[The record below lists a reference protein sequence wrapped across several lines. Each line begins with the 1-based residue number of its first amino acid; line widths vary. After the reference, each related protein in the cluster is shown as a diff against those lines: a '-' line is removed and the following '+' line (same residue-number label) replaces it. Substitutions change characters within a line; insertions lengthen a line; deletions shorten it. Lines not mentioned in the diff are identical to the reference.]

1 MPNQNIFYI
10 DGFMLD
16 RVLMILVKL
25 GGSVITDK
33 TTYRTFREGTVRR
46 LARELLAS
54 DEEKIVVHGAGSY
67 GHIYAKEYALQ
78 SGLRE
83 RRQVEGVAKVMHD
96 VRVLDNL
103 VVGAFND
110 EGLWSAAV
118 PPGSSVI
125 MKGGALSM
133 MDMWPYERFLKI
145 GITPVTFG
153 DVALDDEKGVSICSG
168 DQLMMRLAERF
179 RPRKVIFCADV
190 DGLFTADPNCDPE
203 ATLIEEVDRHT
214 LSSIPRTERCVDVTG
229 SIYAKIEYML
239 QIAKHA
245 DECEII
251 NGNAEGR
258 LADILADRPAIRSL
272 ITGGN

>member
-1 MPNQNIFYI
+1 
-10 DGFMLD
+10 
-16 RVLMILVKL
+16 MILVKL

-46 LARELLAS
+46 LAREMMAT
-54 DEEKIVVHGAGSY
+54 DEERIVVHGAGSY

-78 SGLRE
+78 SGLHE

-96 VRVLDNL
+96 VRELDNL

-110 EGLWSAAV
+110 EGMWSAAI
-118 PPGSSVI
+118 PPGSSAI
-125 MKGGALSM
+125 MKNGTLSKL
-133 MDMWPYERFLKI
+133 DLWPFERFLKI
-145 GITPVTFG
+145 GMTPVTFG
-153 DVALDDEKGVSICSG
+153 DVALDDDKGVSICSG

-190 DGLFTADPNCDPE
+190 DGLYTADPNCDPN
-203 ATLIEEVDRHT
+203 ATLIEKVDRDT
-214 LSSIPRTERCVDVTG
+214 LATIPRTERCIDVTG

-239 QIAKHA
+239 QIARNAGK
-245 DECEII
+245 CEII

-258 LADILADRPAIRSL
+258 LADVMADRRAVSSRI
-272 ITGGN
+272 IGED

>member
-1 MPNQNIFYI
+1 MSNQNIFYI
-10 DGFMLD
+10 DGFMLE

-33 TTYRTFREGTVRR
+33 TAYRTFREATVRR
-46 LARELLAS
+46 LAREMLTS
-54 DEEKIVVHGAGSY
+54 DEEKVVVHGAGSF

-83 RRQVEGVAKVMHD
+83 DRQIEGVAKVMHD
-96 VRVLDNL
+96 VRELDNL
-103 VVGAFND
+103 VLGAFND
-110 EGLWSAAV
+110 EGLWCAPV
-118 PPGSSVI
+118 PPGSSAI
-125 MKGGALSM
+125 MNDGVLSR
-133 MDMWPYERFLKI
+133 MDLWPFERFLKI

-153 DVALDDEKGVSICSG
+153 DVALDDQKGVSICSG
-168 DQLMMRLAERF
+168 DQLMMRLAEHF

-203 ATLIEEVDRHT
+203 ATLIEEVDSDT
-214 LSSIPRTERCVDVTG
+214 LSTIPRTERCVDVTG

-245 DECEII
+245 GDCEII

-258 LADILADRPAIRSL
+258 LADVIADRPAVSSRI
-272 ITGGN
+272 IGGN

>member
-1 MPNQNIFYI
+1 
-10 DGFMLD
+10 
-16 RVLMILVKL
+16 MILVKL

-33 TTYRTFREGTVRR
+33 TTYRTFRDVTVHR
-46 LARELLAS
+46 LARELLTTE
-54 DEEKIVVHGAGSY
+54 EEKIVVHGAGSY

-78 SGLRE
+78 SGLKE
-83 RRQVEGVAKVMHD
+83 RRQIEGAAKVMHD
-96 VRVLDNL
+96 VRELDNL

-125 MKGGALSM
+125 MKDGALSQM
-133 MDMWPYERFLKI
+133 ELWPFERFLKI

-190 DGLFTADPNCDPE
+190 DGLFTADPNCDPK
-203 ATLIEEVDRHT
+203 ATLIEEVDKDTLHT
-214 LSSIPRTERCVDVTG
+214 IPRTERCVDVTG

-239 QIAKHA
+239 KIARHA
-245 DECEII
+245 GECEII

-258 LADILADRPAIRSL
+258 LAETIADRRVVRSR
-272 ITGGN
+272 IIGGD

>member
-1 MPNQNIFYI
+1 
-10 DGFMLD
+10 MLEW
-16 RVLMILVKL
+16 VIMILVKL

-33 TTYRTFREGTVRR
+33 TTYRTFREGAVRR
-46 LARELLAS
+46 LAQELLTS

-83 RRQVEGVAKVMHD
+83 KRQIEGVAKVMHD
-96 VRVLDNL
+96 VRELDNL
-103 VVGAFND
+103 VVGTFND
-110 EGLWSAAV
+110 EGLWSAPV

-125 MKGGALSM
+125 MKGGVLSK
-133 MDMWPYERFLKI
+133 MDLWPFERFLKI

-179 RPRKVIFCADV
+179 KPRKVVFCADV

-203 ATLIEEVDRHT
+203 AKLIEEVDHST

-245 DECEII
+245 EECEII

-258 LADILADRPAIRSL
+258 LADVLADRKAVRSR
-272 ITGGN
+272 IVGGN

>member
-1 MPNQNIFYI
+1 
-10 DGFMLD
+10 
-16 RVLMILVKL
+16 MILVKL

-33 TTYRTFREGTVRR
+33 TTYRTFREGAVRR
-46 LARELLAS
+46 LAREMMS
-54 DEEKIVVHGAGSY
+54 TGEEKIVVHGAGSY

-78 SGLRE
+78 FGLKE
-83 RRQVEGVAKVMHD
+83 KRQVEGVAKVMHD
-96 VRVLDNL
+96 VRELDNL
-103 VVGAFND
+103 VVGVFND
-110 EGLWSAAV
+110 EGMWSASV

-125 MKGGALSM
+125 MKNGVLSK
-133 MDMWPYERFLKI
+133 MDLWPFERFLKI
-145 GITPVTFG
+145 GMTPVTFG

-190 DGLFTADPNCDPE
+190 DGLFTADPNCDPK
-203 ATLIEEVDRHT
+203 ATLIEEVDKHT
-214 LSSIPRTERCVDVTG
+214 LSTIPRTERCVDVTG

-245 DECEII
+245 GECEII

-258 LADILADRPAIRSL
+258 LADVMADRKAVCSHI
-272 ITGGN
+272 IGGK

>member
-1 MPNQNIFYI
+1 
-10 DGFMLD
+10 
-16 RVLMILVKL
+16 MILVKL

-46 LARELLAS
+46 LAREMLAS
-54 DEEKIVVHGAGSY
+54 DEEKIVVHGAGSF

-83 RRQVEGVAKVMHD
+83 RHQIEGVAKVMHD
-96 VRVLDNL
+96 VRELDNM

-110 EGLWSAAV
+110 EGMWSAAI

-125 MKGGALSM
+125 MKGGVLSK
-133 MDMWPYERFLKI
+133 MDLWPFERFLKI

-190 DGLFTADPNCDPE
+190 DGLFTADPNCDPK
-203 ATLIEEVDRHT
+203 ATLIAEVDKNT
-214 LSSIPRTERCVDVTG
+214 LSTIPRTERCVDVTG

-245 DECEII
+245 QECEII

-258 LADILADRPAIRSL
+258 LANVIADREAIRSR
-272 ITGGN
+272 IVGGN

>member
-1 MPNQNIFYI
+1 
-10 DGFMLD
+10 
-16 RVLMILVKL
+16 MILVKL

-33 TTYRTFREGTVRR
+33 TTYRTFREGSVRR
-46 LARELLAS
+46 LAREMS
-54 DEEKIVVHGAGSY
+54 TTDEQKIVVHGAGSY

-78 SGLRE
+78 SGLKE
-83 RRQVEGVAKVMHD
+83 KRQIEGVAKVMHD
-96 VRVLDNL
+96 VRELDNL

-110 EGLWSAAV
+110 EGMWSAAV

-125 MKGGALSM
+125 MKGGILSR
-133 MDMWPYERFLKI
+133 MDIWPFERYLKI

-153 DVALDDEKGVSICSG
+153 DVALDNEKGVSICSG
-168 DQLMMRLAERF
+168 DQLMVRLAKRF

-190 DGLFTADPNCDPE
+190 DGLFTADPNCDPT
-203 ATLIEEVDRHT
+203 ATLIENVDQNT
-214 LSSIPRTERCVDVTG
+214 LSTIPRTDRCVDVTG

-245 DECEII
+245 GECKII

-258 LADILADRPAIRSL
+258 LADVIADRNTICSR
-272 ITGGN
+272 IVGGN

>member
-1 MPNQNIFYI
+1 
-10 DGFMLD
+10 ML
-16 RVLMILVKL
+16 LVKL

-33 TTYRTFREGTVRR
+33 SSYRTFREGAVRR
-46 LARELLAS
+46 LAREMLS
-54 DEEKIVVHGAGSY
+54 TEEQKIVVHGAGSF

-78 SGLRE
+78 SGLNE
-83 RRQVEGVAKVMHD
+83 KRQIEGVAKVMHD
-96 VRVLDNL
+96 VRELDNM

-110 EGLWSAAV
+110 EGMWSAAV
-118 PPGSSVI
+118 PPGSSAI
-125 MKGGALSM
+125 MKGGVLSR
-133 MDMWPYERFLKI
+133 MDLWPFERFLKI

-190 DGLFTADPNCDPE
+190 DGLFTADPNCDPK
-203 ATLIEEVDRHT
+203 ATLIGEVDHDT
-214 LSSIPRTERCVDVTG
+214 LSTIPRTERCVDVTG

-258 LADILADRPAIRSL
+258 LADVIADRRAICSR
-272 ITGGN
+272 IIGGN